1 MPAPAWYNKKERTGR
16 DRPDRKGGG
25 AMAGQPKH
33 EQVSEWLRERIR
45 SGEWKDGDKLL
56 SEHEL
61 ARRFGISRQT
71 VRQAVGTL
79 VNEGLLL
86 RRQGSGTYVA
96 GRGGTPRSRSGTIG
110 VVTTY
115 LDRYVF
121 PDIIHG
127 IEQVLTAAGYQMQLG
142 ITHNRTQDEGAVLA
156 SMLKSRVDGLIVE
169 PTKSA
174 LPNPNLPLYR
184 KIGEENIPVIFLN
197 GYYAMLDIPHVSAD
211 DYAAGKTA
219 ARCLLEHG
227 HRQLF
232 GIFKSDDIQG
242 HFRFSGFVHALQEA
256 GLVYDDSG
264 VLWYVTEDLEQIFSP
279 ENDRYLLERLAG
291 HSAAVCYNDEVAC
304 VLEETLRRNG
314 LAVPED
320 ISLVSFDNSSLATL
334 GGMALSSVDYPF
346 WEIGQTAARQMV
358 ACLETGARLTGHSFP
373 PRLMER
379 DSVKSL

>member
-1 MPAPAWYNKKERTGR
+1 
-16 DRPDRKGGG
+16 
-25 AMAGQPKH
+25 MAGQPKH

-142 ITHNRTQDEGAVLA
+142 ITHNRTQDEGTVLA

-211 DYAAGKTA
+211 DYAAGRRPPAACWSTGTGSCSGSSSPTTSRGISASAGLCTRCRKPAWSMTTA
-219 ARCLLEHG
+219 AC
-227 HRQLF
+227 
-232 GIFKSDDIQG
+232 
-242 HFRFSGFVHALQEA
+242 SG
-256 GLVYDDSG
+256 
-264 VLWYVTEDLEQIFSP
+264 
-279 ENDRYLLERLAG
+279 
-291 HSAAVCYNDEVAC
+291 
-304 VLEETLRRNG
+304 
-314 LAVPED
+314 
-320 ISLVSFDNSSLATL
+320 
-334 GGMALSSVDYPF
+334 M
-346 WEIGQTAARQMV
+346 
-358 ACLETGARLTGHSFP
+358 
-373 PRLMER
+373 
-379 DSVKSL
+379 